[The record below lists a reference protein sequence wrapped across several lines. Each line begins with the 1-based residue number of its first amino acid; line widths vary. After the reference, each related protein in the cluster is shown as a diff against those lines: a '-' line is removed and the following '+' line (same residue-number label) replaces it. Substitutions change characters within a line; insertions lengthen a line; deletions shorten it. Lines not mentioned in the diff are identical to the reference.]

1 MISGIITF
9 LQMLPRIF
17 SLMEQVGRV
26 MADHKFHE
34 WLDHL
39 EKTIDR
45 IEQAQTP
52 KEKQDAAQALAQSIR
67 RSR

>member
-1 MISGIITF
+1 
-9 LQMLPRIF
+9 
-17 SLMEQVGRV
+17 MEQVGRV